1 MTIWLYHINPKNR
14 YRYGWDV
21 KRPETL
27 LKSSDRTWGA
37 GTMFKKV
44 QPGDMICVYM
54 KNIAPNPDGVYVVGK
69 VRRVGLEGGVSFSW
83 TVDRD
88 MSAKVVVSPIP
99 TSVLRRVFP
108 RIYGGS
114 MQPLDEKHRTKWLSM
129 LGLGNRVFRDT
140 PVIKTARSS
149 TKSIMRKSRSDPLVS
164 RENGIKG
171 ERHILALL
179 KQEFPLKDGYR
190 VEHVAAKHPGSD
202 HDISV
207 SRSRTVIHLVEVKTR
222 VGKPPDP
229 VIISEREL
237 DCRKRHRGEHLIFI
251 VYLNDSGEVHLTLEI
266 GRTDTFEISPR
277 QHWLHPNPL

>member
-14 YRYGWDV
+14 YGYTMGWDV

-27 LKSSDRTWGA
+27 LKSPDRIWGA

-83 TVDRD
+83 TVDRE
-88 MSAKVVVSPIP
+88 MSAKVVVSPIL
-99 TSVLRRVFP
+99 TSSLRRTFP

-114 MQPLDEKHRTKWLSM
+114 MRPLDEKYQSRWLSM
-129 LGLGNRVFRDT
+129 LGLENRVFRDT
-140 PVIKTARSS
+140 PVIKTTCS
-149 TKSIMRKSRSDPLVS
+149 TTTGKSRISRSDPLVS

-179 KQEFPLKDGYR
+179 KQKFPLKDGYR
-190 VEHVAAKHPGSD
+190 VVHVAAKNPGSD

-207 SRSRTVIHLVEVKTR
+207 SRNRTVIHLVGAKTR
-222 VGKPPDP
+222 VGKPP
-229 VIISEREL
+229 
-237 DCRKRHRGEHLIFI
+237 HLRA
-251 VYLNDSGEVHLTLEI
+251 
-266 GRTDTFEISPR
+266 RTRLS
-277 QHWLHPNPL
+277 QAA